1 MVPSVFVTMALRHTV
16 ARFAAFGSVSVTR
29 AFGTSAMRASDLQK
43 ESIASFMTAFESVKP
58 STMDNPST
66 PSDFLK
72 PLPPVPAQPP
82 AKLTLNFFVPH
93 NVEFS
98 GVEVEQV
105 QVPAFT
111 GDMGVLPGH
120 VPTVVQMRPGVVS
133 VTHSDKEVQ
142 KVRNKVV
149 EPATEQATAI
159 VRSRRGRDTADRA
172 ARKPYGKR
180 QMQSLVPVCAAAGFG
195 LWMFFRV
202 KGRET
207 LVMTNICFL
216 YANSVTEPTTHRPTI
231 NPLSSLFS

>member
-1 MVPSVFVTMALRHTV
+1 
-16 ARFAAFGSVSVTR
+16 
-29 AFGTSAMRASDLQK
+29 
-43 ESIASFMTAFESVKP
+43 
-58 STMDNPST
+58 
-66 PSDFLK
+66 
-72 PLPPVPAQPP
+72 
-82 AKLTLNFFVPH
+82 
-93 NVEFS
+93 
-98 GVEVEQV
+98 
-105 QVPAFT
+105 
-111 GDMGVLPGH
+111 
-120 VPTVVQMRPGVVS
+120 

-231 NPLSSLFS
+231 NPLSSLLS